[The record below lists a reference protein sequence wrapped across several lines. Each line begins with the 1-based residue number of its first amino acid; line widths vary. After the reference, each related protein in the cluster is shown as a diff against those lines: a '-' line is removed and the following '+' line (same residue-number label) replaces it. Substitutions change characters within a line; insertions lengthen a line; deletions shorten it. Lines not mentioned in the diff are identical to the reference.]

1 MDHPV
6 RLIAIAFGLLLI
18 GAVLPFLMVIS
29 VIQSTVPL
37 NILAVVCSVGGITL
51 GFIAIT
57 LYRGRRK

>member
-1 MDHPV
+1 MDHPA